1 MPAFAGGVAVDTW
14 VRGRSQPSSE
24 PSTLPLESESTERGA
39 EERGPVRFEGA
50 RNPGSVQ
57 PEKGEP

>member
-1 MPAFAGGVAVDTW
+1 MLVFTRGVAVDTW
-14 VRGRSQPSSE
+14 VRGRSQPSPE
-24 PSTLPLESESTERGA
+24 PSTPPPESESTGRGA